1 MKKLFIILS
10 LFLGLG
16 LINFSNAQL
25 LTDNFDY
32 AIGQLTSGG
41 GGANVSDSA
50 WISFS
55 GTGNFIPVISG
66 SLSYPGYSA
75 SGIGNKVQLVAA
87 TTSAEDARTDI
98 PAQSGDGTKVYAS
111 FLVNI
116 QSAPASGSSSYFAAL
131 YSVAAGFKGR
141 IYAQTL
147 GAGIEFG
154 LEGSGSAPVFT
165 GVELPLNQTHLIV
178 VCYEFLAGADSV
190 KLWINPTISGVQPIP
205 NLTYQVAADF
215 TVCDAFA
222 LRQASSGGVAQNPN
236 AEFDGLIIGNLWQEI
251 VPVELTSFVGSV
263 NGNSVNLNWTTA
275 TEINNSGFDVEKKS
289 TNSDWHK
296 IGFVSGNGTTT
307 EKQSYSYTDRN
318 LAEGKYNYRLR
329 QVDFDGSFE
338 YSSAIEVLVV
348 TPDKFELVQNFPN
361 PFNPTTSISFSLP
374 QAGNVKLAVYNL
386 LGQEVQTLVNG
397 FKEQGTHSVTFEAKN
412 LNSGIYLY
420 KLEANGFSSVRKM
433 TLLK

>member
-1 MKKLFIILS
+1 MKRLYISTVLLFTF
-10 LFLGLG
+10 FL
-16 LINFSNAQL
+16 ISTSYSQL
-25 LTDNFDY
+25 LVDNFDY
-32 AIGQLTSGG
+32 SVGQLTSAG
-41 GGANVSDSA
+41 GGANVSDSS

-55 GTGNFIPVISG
+55 GTGVYIPVISG

-141 IYAQTL
+141 IYTQTL

-190 KLWINPTISGVQPIP
+190 KLWINPTISGVQPAP
-205 NLTYQVAADF
+205 SLTYQVATDF

-222 LRQASSGGVAQNPN
+222 LRQASSSGVAQNPD
-236 AEFDGLIIGNLWQEI
+236 AEIDGLIIGNLWQDVI
-251 VPVELTSFVGSV
+251 PVELTSFAASV
-263 NGNSVNLNWTTA
+263 NGSSVNLNWSTA
-275 TEINNSGFDVEKKS
+275 TELNNSGFDIERKS
-289 TNSDWHK
+289 SSTSWTK
-296 IGFVSGNGTTT
+296 IGFVAGHGTTS
-307 EKQSYSYTDRN
+307 EAKHYSYSENN
-318 LAEGKYNYRLR
+318 LSTGNYSYRLK
-329 QVDFDGSFE
+329 QVDFDGTYE
-338 YSSAIEVLVV
+338 YSKTVEVEMV
-348 TPDKFELVQNFPN
+348 TPNNFELSQNYPN
-361 PFNPTTSISFSLP
+361 PFNPSTSIKFNMP
-374 QAGNVKLAVYNL
+374 EAGNVKLAVYNL
-386 LGQEVQTLVNG
+386 LGQEVKTLVNG
-397 FKEQGTHSVTFEAKN
+397 FRTAGTYTVNFDASN
-412 LNSGIYLY
+412 LSSGIYLY
-420 KLEANGFSSVRKM
+420 KIEMNNFTQVRKM